1 MSGENPEPAPSPES
15 PQEEAADYRHLESEA
30 RPADQVLPADELSEA
45 DAAVSVESAR
55 AAVEA
60 APEIDRPAQLHQLLE
75 DVWQRDQ
82 DISYDR
88 HRPTMGETVEATIDR
103 AARSR
108 KQSIQEEAA
117 KAQQWLQPAGPL
129 VSMRNNPD
137 GFLSRPPEEAAAD
150 LRAIA
155 ERSNPWAAQAV
166 YDHLENIQGEGGPH
180 AQRFRALAIEQR
192 ERLAK
197 LAGAAAANRY
207 LVLQAGEPVTAV
219 SDEVRDYTVSLF
231 LGEGAPGEGEKQEAR
246 RPAMVRKANREI
258 DAMYDDPDGIE
269 ALAGYWASGLHTVH
283 GELYK
288 SAYSA
293 DSVAAASKPGLL
305 GRLRGGDKAADSSD
319 PTYDAAE
326 AVALERAAAARA
338 HVRKLRQS

>member
-60 APEIDRPAQLHQLLE
+60 APEIDRP
-75 DVWQRDQ
+75 
-82 DISYDR
+82 
-88 HRPTMGETVEATIDR
+88 
-103 AARSR
+103 
-108 KQSIQEEAA
+108 
-117 KAQQWLQPAGPL
+117 
-129 VSMRNNPD
+129 
-137 GFLSRPPEEAAAD
+137 
-150 LRAIA
+150 
-155 ERSNPWAAQAV
+155 AQAV